1 MGCFK
6 LRNGAE
12 LSLLTSIEQHTIVVL
27 SNKHDAY
34 LTQRLYIWDGLWAFY
49 LEIVQK
55 KSKRWF
61 LPADD
66 NAFVT
71 KALNNLKSMVFG
83 G

>member
-12 LSLLTSIEQHTIVVL
+12 LSLLTSIEQHIIVVL

-49 LEIVQK
+49 LEIVQEK
-55 KSKRWF
+55 KAK
-61 LPADD
+61 D
-66 NAFVT
+66 NQ
-71 KALNNLKSMVFG
+71 KILKMKLRIYSIM
-83 G
+83 